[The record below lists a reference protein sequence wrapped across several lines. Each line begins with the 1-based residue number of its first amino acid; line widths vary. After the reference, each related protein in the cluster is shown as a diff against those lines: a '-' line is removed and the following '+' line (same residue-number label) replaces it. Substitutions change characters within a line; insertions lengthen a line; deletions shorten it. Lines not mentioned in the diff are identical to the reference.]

1 MNFLSNNSL
10 YDSNVF
16 TTWGTSA
23 HRLEGILSF
32 SFHID
37 AAPRSGVDGL
47 PLDGKISFGSAD
59 REKRRRRVLETIA
72 YTIAY

>member
-1 MNFLSNNSL
+1 MTVTSL
-10 YDSNVF
+10 
-16 TTWGTSA
+16 
-23 HRLEGILSF
+23 RLEGQAHIALKGF
-32 SFHID
+32 SPFRFTSTL
-37 AAPRSGVDGL
+37 RSSVDGL